1 MFPKSWFGQGWQ
13 LALAGSLA
21 LVEAFTAGVNHSA
34 FAQIIPDNTLG
45 DERSIIKPF
54 LPNFPDAPL
63 DKIEGGAIRGANL
76 FHSFEQFNVSEE
88 GAAFFDIP
96 RAEIQNILARVT
108 GGKPSEILG
117 TLGTSSDFIRNSH
130 PNLFLIN
137 PNGIIFGQKASL
149 AVGGSFVATTANA
162 IEFGN
167 QGFFSASA
175 PDVPPVLTVNPSALL
190 FNQIG
195 AGSII
200 NQSVAPN
207 LNDGSTVDGLRV
219 PDGNSLLLV
228 GGNVELQGGLLR
240 AQGGRVELAGLAGA
254 GTVELDNNLHL
265 SFPDGV
271 ALADI
276 SLNNAAKVTATG
288 TGGQITVQGRHIT
301 LTEGSQI
308 FVNGAG
314 GDIEVQ
320 GRRVK
325 LTEGSQIF
333 ANTTEPGRGGML
345 VVTAS
350 DSVELSGISA
360 DGKFF
365 SGLFTQAL
373 AAGDAGDLTIKTG
386 KLIVQDGAQV
396 SADTFSLGH
405 GGKLTVVASDSVELS
420 GKSTLA
426 DGTPVPSGLFTQ
438 ASDPYKTGNIG
449 DGGDLTIQTG
459 RLIVR
464 NGAGVAVSRQVSDSG
479 NERKAGNLEIAAR
492 SIQLNRGFLTA
503 TTQSGKGG
511 NITLQVQDLLLL
523 RQGGEISTSA
533 GTRNQGGDGGN
544 IKIETQFLVALP
556 SENSDISADAYTGKG
571 GNVEIMAQDIFGT
584 ESRRKNTPKS
594 DITASSELG
603 IDGVVKINTPDI
615 DPSRGLVA
623 LPAELVDASRLIA
636 QNCSSDGSQVASTFT
651 VTGRGGLPDNPSETL
666 SSNAVWTDLR
676 PNLNLAATSSSPP
689 IAARGSHPTAAPLV
703 EAQGWVINNKGEI
716 VLTASAPTVTPHNS
730 GLTPAQCHV
739 PKTS

>member
-1 MFPKSWFGQGWQ
+1 VLPKSWFAQGWH

-21 LVEAFTAGVNHSA
+21 LVEAFTGGINNSA
-34 FAQIIPDNTLG
+34 FAQITPDSTLG
-45 DERSIIKPF
+45 DEGSLVKPF
-54 LPNFPDAPL
+54 FPDLPDALL
-63 DKIEGGAIRGANL
+63 DQIEGGAIRGANL

-88 GAAFFDIP
+88 GAAYFYSP
-96 RAEIQNILARVT
+96 SAEIQNILARVT
-108 GGKPSEILG
+108 GGNPSEILG
-117 TLGTSSDFIRNSH
+117 QLSTFGNSQ

-149 AVGGSFVATTANA
+149 DLGGGSFVATTANA
-162 IEFGN
+162 IQFGN

-200 NQSVAPN
+200 NKSVAQNFDFDNYINGIPIV
-207 LNDGSTVDGLRV
+207 GGLQVRE
-219 PDGNSLLLV
+219 GKSLLLV
-228 GGNVELQGGLLR
+228 GGNVELQGGQLHAL
-240 AQGGRVELAGLAGA
+240 GGRVELGGLAGT

-271 ALADI
+271 ARADV
-276 SLNNAAKVTATG
+276 SLSNGAIVSA
-288 TGGQITVQGRHIT
+288 
-301 LTEGSQI
+301 S
-308 FVNGAG
+308 GAG
-314 GDIEVQ
+314 GEIEVQ
-320 GRRVK
+320 GRRVT
-325 LTEGSQIF
+325 LTDGSQIKVQ
-333 ANTTEPGRGGML
+333 TTDSGQGGSL

-350 DSVELSGISA
+350 DSVELSGTSA
-360 DGKFF
+360 DGKLF
-365 SGLFTQAL
+365 SAL
-373 AAGDAGDLTIKTG
+373 LSQTFGSEPAGDLTIKTG

-396 SADTFSLGH
+396 SADTFSQGD
-405 GGKLTVVASDSVELS
+405 GGKLTVLASDSVELS

-426 DGTPVPSGLFTQ
+426 DGREVQSGLFTV
-438 ASDPYKTGNIG
+438 ASDLYKTGNIG
-449 DGGDLTIQTG
+449 DGGDLRIQTG
-459 RLIVR
+459 RLIVQD
-464 NGAGVAVSRQVSDSG
+464 GAGVAVSRQVSDSG

-492 SIQLNRGFLTA
+492 SIQVDRGFLSA

-523 RQGGEISTSA
+523 RHGGEISTTA
-533 GTRNQGGDGGN
+533 GTAKAGGDGGN
-544 IKIETQFLVALP
+544 INIDTQFLVAIP
-556 SENSDISADAYTGKG
+556 SEDSDISADAYTGKG

-584 ESRRKNTPKS
+584 QSRPKPTPQS

-623 LPAELVDASRLIA
+623 LPTELVDASRLIA
-636 QNCSSDGSQVASTFT
+636 QNCSSGGSQVASTFT

-676 PNLNLAATSSSPP
+676 PNLNLAATSSSP
-689 IAARGSHPTAAPLV
+689 AMATRGSHPTAAPLV
-703 EAQGWVINNKGEI
+703 EAQGWVINDKGEI
-716 VLTASAPTVTPHNS
+716 VLTASAPTVTPHNP

>member
-1 MFPKSWFGQGWQ
+1 VLPKSWFAQGWH

-21 LVEAFTAGVNHSA
+21 LVEAFTGGINNSA
-34 FAQIIPDNTLG
+34 FAQITPDSTLG
-45 DERSIIKPF
+45 DEGSLVKPF
-54 LPNFPDAPL
+54 FPDLPDALL
-63 DKIEGGAIRGANL
+63 DQIEGGAIRGANL

-88 GAAFFDIP
+88 GAAYFYSP
-96 RAEIQNILARVT
+96 SAEIQNILARVT
-108 GGKPSEILG
+108 GGNPSEILG
-117 TLGTSSDFIRNSH
+117 QLSTFGNSQ

-149 AVGGSFVATTANA
+149 DLGGGSFVATTANA
-162 IEFGN
+162 IQFGN

-200 NQSVAPN
+200 NKSVAQNFDFDNYINGIPIV
-207 LNDGSTVDGLRV
+207 GGLQVRE
-219 PDGNSLLLV
+219 GKSLLLV
-228 GGNVELQGGLLR
+228 GGNVELQGGQLHAL
-240 AQGGRVELAGLAGA
+240 GGRVELGGLAGT
-254 GTVELDNNLHL
+254 GTVGLDNNLHL

-271 ALADI
+271 ARADV
-276 SLNNAAKVTATG
+276 SLSNGAIVSA
-288 TGGQITVQGRHIT
+288 
-301 LTEGSQI
+301 S
-308 FVNGAG
+308 GAG
-314 GDIEVQ
+314 GVIEVQ
-320 GRRVK
+320 GRRI
-325 LTEGSQIF
+325 TITDGSQIKTQTIEF
-333 ANTTEPGRGGML
+333 GQPGRL
-345 VVTAS
+345 LVTAS
-350 DSVELSGISA
+350 DSVELSGTSA
-360 DGKFF
+360 DGKLF
-365 SGLFTQAL
+365 SAL
-373 AAGDAGDLTIKTG
+373 LSQTFGSEPAGELTIQTG

-396 SADTFSLGH
+396 SADTFSQGD
-405 GGKLTVVASDSVELS
+405 GGKLTVLASDSVELS

-426 DGTPVPSGLFTQ
+426 DGREVQSGLFTV

-511 NITLQVQDLLLL
+511 NITLQVQDLLIL
-523 RQGGEISTSA
+523 RHGGEISTTA

-544 IKIETQFLVALP
+544 INIDTQFLVALP
-556 SENSDISADAYTGKG
+556 LEDSDISADAYTGKG
-571 GNVEIMAQDIFGT
+571 GNVQITAQDIFGT
-584 ESRRKNTPKS
+584 QSRRKNTPQS

-603 IDGVVKINTPDI
+603 IDGVVRINTPDI

-623 LPAELVDASRLIA
+623 LPTELVDASRLIA

-676 PNLNLAATSSSPP
+676 PNPNLAATSSSPA

-716 VLTASAPTVTPHNS
+716 VLTASAPTVTPHNPA
-730 GLTPAQCHV
+730 LTPAQCHV

>member
-1 MFPKSWFGQGWQ
+1 VRPKSWFCQGWQ

-21 LVEAFTAGVNHSA
+21 LVEAFTGGVNNSA

-45 DERSIIKPF
+45 DEPSIIKPF
-54 LPNFPDAPL
+54 LPYLPDLPI

-76 FHSFEQFNVSEE
+76 FHSFEQFNVSE
-88 GAAFFDIP
+88 GRTVYFDIP

-117 TLGTSSDFIRNSH
+117 TLGTSSDFISNSH

-149 AVGGSFVATTANA
+149 DVGGSFVATTANA
-162 IEFGN
+162 IQFGN

-207 LNDGSTVDGLRV
+207 LRDGSTVDGLRV

-276 SLNNAAKVTATG
+276 SLSNAAKVTATG
-288 TGGQITVQGRHIT
+288 AGGDIEVQGRHIT

-320 GRRVK
+320 GRRVT

-373 AAGDAGDLTIKTG
+373 AAGDAGDLTIQTG

-396 SADTFSLGH
+396 SADTFSQGR
-405 GGKLTVVASDSVELS
+405 GGKLSVNASDSIELS

-426 DGTPVPSGLFTQ
+426 NGTPVPSGLFTQ

-449 DGGDLTIQTG
+449 DARDLGIQTG

-464 NGAGVAVSRQVSDSG
+464 NGAGVAVTRDVLDSG
-479 NERKAGNLEIAAR
+479 KAGNLEIAAQ
-492 SIQLNRGFLTA
+492 SIQLDNKGFLTA
-503 TTQSGKGG
+503 KTLSGNGG
-511 NITLQVQDLLLL
+511 DIGLQVQDLLLL
-523 RQGGEISTSA
+523 RHDSEISTNA
-533 GTRNQGGDGGN
+533 GTAKAGGDGGN
-544 IKIETQFLVALP
+544 INIDTQFLVALP

-571 GNVEIMAQDIFGT
+571 GNVQITAQDIFGT
-584 ESRRKNTPKS
+584 QSRRKNTPQS

-603 IDGVVKINTPDI
+603 IDGVVRINTPGI

-636 QNCSSDGSQVASTFT
+636 QNCSSGGSQVASRFT

-676 PNLNLAATSSSPP
+676 PNPNLAATSSSPA
-689 IAARGSHPTAAPLV
+689 IAARRSHPTAAPLV
-703 EAQGWVINNKGEI
+703 EAQGWVINDKGEI
-716 VLTASAPTVTPHNS
+716 VLTASAPTVTPHNPA
-730 GLTPAQCHV
+730 LTPAQCHV

>member
-1 MFPKSWFGQGWQ
+1 VRPKSWFCQGWQ

-21 LVEAFTAGVNHSA
+21 LVEAFTGGVNNSA
-34 FAQIIPDNTLG
+34 FAQIIPDRTLG
-45 DERSIIKPF
+45 DERSIVKPY

-76 FHSFEQFNVSEE
+76 FHSFEQFNVSE
-88 GAAFFDIP
+88 GRTAFFDIP

-117 TLGTSSDFIRNSH
+117 TLGTSSDFISNSH

-149 AVGGSFVATTANA
+149 DVGGSFVATTANA
-162 IEFGN
+162 IQFGN

-228 GGNVELQGGLLR
+228 GGNVELQGGRLR
-240 AQGGRVELAGLAGA
+240 AQGGRVELGGLPGA

-271 ALADI
+271 ALADV
-276 SLNNAAKVTATG
+276 SLSNAAKVTATG

-320 GRRVK
+320 GRRVT

-350 DSVELSGISA
+350 DAVELSGISG

-396 SADTFSLGH
+396 SADTFSQGR
-405 GGKLTVVASDSVELS
+405 GGKLSVNASDSIQLS

-426 DGTPVPSGLFTQ
+426 NGTPVPSGLFTQ

-449 DGGDLTIQTG
+449 DAGDLRIQTG

-464 NGAGVAVSRQVSDSG
+464 NGAGVAVSRDVLDSG
-479 NERKAGNLEIAAR
+479 KAGNLEIAAQ
-492 SIQLNRGFLTA
+492 SIQLDNQGFLTA
-503 TTQSGKGG
+503 KTLSGKGG
-511 NITLQVQDLLLL
+511 DIRLQVQDLLLL
-523 RQGGEISTSA
+523 RHDSEISTTA
-533 GTRNQGGDGGN
+533 GTAKAGGDGGN
-544 IKIETQFLVALP
+544 INIDTQFLVALP

-571 GNVEIMAQDIFGT
+571 GNVQITAQDIFGT
-584 ESRRKNTPKS
+584 EFRPKDTSQS
-594 DITASSELG
+594 DITASSKFG
-603 IDGVVKINTPDI
+603 IDGVVRINTPDI

-623 LPAELVDASRLIA
+623 LPTELVDASRLIA
-636 QNCSSDGSQVASTFT
+636 QNCSSGGSQVASTFT

-676 PNLNLAATSSSPP
+676 PNLNLAATSSSSP

-703 EAQGWVINNKGEI
+703 EAQGWVINDKGEV
-716 VLTASAPTVTPHNS
+716 VLTASAPTVTPHNPA
-730 GLTPAQCHV
+730 LTPAQCHV

>member
-1 MFPKSWFGQGWQ
+1 VLPKSWFAQGWH

-21 LVEAFTAGVNHSA
+21 LVEAFTGGINNSA
-34 FAQIIPDNTLG
+34 FAQITPDSTLG
-45 DERSIIKPF
+45 DEGSLVKPF
-54 LPNFPDAPL
+54 FPDLPDALL
-63 DKIEGGAIRGANL
+63 DQIEGGAIRGANL

-88 GAAFFDIP
+88 GAAYFYSP
-96 RAEIQNILARVT
+96 SAEIQNILARVT
-108 GGKPSEILG
+108 GGNPSEILG
-117 TLGTSSDFIRNSH
+117 QLSTFGNSQ

-149 AVGGSFVATTANA
+149 DLGGGSFVATTANA
-162 IEFGN
+162 IQFGN

-200 NQSVAPN
+200 NKSVAQNFDFDNYINGIPIV
-207 LNDGSTVDGLRV
+207 GGLQVRE
-219 PDGNSLLLV
+219 GKSLLLV
-228 GGNVELQGGLLR
+228 GGNVELQGGQLHAL
-240 AQGGRVELAGLAGA
+240 GGRVELGGLAGT
-254 GTVELDNNLHL
+254 GTVGLDNNLHL

-271 ALADI
+271 ARADV
-276 SLNNAAKVTATG
+276 SLSNGAIVSA
-288 TGGQITVQGRHIT
+288 
-301 LTEGSQI
+301 S
-308 FVNGAG
+308 GAG
-314 GDIEVQ
+314 GVIEVQ
-320 GRRVK
+320 GRRI
-325 LTEGSQIF
+325 TITDGSQIKTQTIEF
-333 ANTTEPGRGGML
+333 GQPGRL
-345 VVTAS
+345 LVTAS
-350 DSVELSGISA
+350 DSVELSGTSE
-360 DGKFF
+360 DGKLF
-365 SGLFTQAL
+365 SAL
-373 AAGDAGDLTIKTG
+373 LSQTFGSEPAGDLTIKTG

-396 SADTFSLGH
+396 SADTFSQGD
-405 GGKLTVVASDSVELS
+405 GGKLTVLASDSVELS

-426 DGTPVPSGLFTQ
+426 DGTEVQSGLFTV

-492 SIQLNRGFLTA
+492 SIQLNRGFLSA

-511 NITLQVQDLLLL
+511 DITLQVQDLLIL
-523 RQGGEISTSA
+523 RHGGEISTSA

-544 IKIETQFLVALP
+544 INIDTQFLVALP
-556 SENSDISADAYTGKG
+556 SEDSDISADAYTGKG
-571 GNVEIMAQDIFGT
+571 GNVQITAQDIFGIQ
-584 ESRRKNTPKS
+584 SRRKNTPQS
-594 DITASSELG
+594 DITASSKLG
-603 IDGVVKINTPDI
+603 IDGVVRINTPDI

-623 LPAELVDASRLIA
+623 LPTELVDASGLIA
-636 QNCSSDGSQVASTFT
+636 QNCSSGGSQVASRFT

-676 PNLNLAATSSSPP
+676 PNLNLAATSSSS
-689 IAARGSHPTAAPLV
+689 AMATRGSHPTAAPLV
-703 EAQGWVINNKGEI
+703 EAQGWVINDKGEI
-716 VLTASAPTVTPHNS
+716 VLTASAPTVTPHNP

>member
-1 MFPKSWFGQGWQ
+1 MLPKSWFAQGWH

-21 LVEAFTAGVNHSA
+21 LVEAFTGGINNSA
-34 FAQIIPDNTLG
+34 FAQITPDSTLG
-45 DERSIIKPF
+45 DEGSLVKPF
-54 LPNFPDAPL
+54 FPDLPDALL
-63 DKIEGGAIRGANL
+63 DQIEGGAIRGANL

-88 GAAFFDIP
+88 GAAYFYSP
-96 RAEIQNILARVT
+96 SAEIQNILARVT
-108 GGKPSEILG
+108 GGNPSEILG
-117 TLGTSSDFIRNSH
+117 QLSTFGNSQ

-149 AVGGSFVATTANA
+149 DLGGGSFVATTANA
-162 IEFGN
+162 IQFGN

-200 NQSVAPN
+200 NKSVAQNFDFDNYINGIPIV
-207 LNDGSTVDGLRV
+207 GGLQVRE
-219 PDGNSLLLV
+219 GKSLLLV
-228 GGNVELQGGLLR
+228 GGNVELQGGQLHAL
-240 AQGGRVELAGLAGA
+240 GGRVELGGLAGT
-254 GTVELDNNLHL
+254 GTVGLDNNLHL

-271 ALADI
+271 ARADV
-276 SLNNAAKVTATG
+276 SLSNGAIVSA
-288 TGGQITVQGRHIT
+288 
-301 LTEGSQI
+301 S
-308 FVNGAG
+308 GAG
-314 GDIEVQ
+314 GVIEVQ
-320 GRRVK
+320 GRRI
-325 LTEGSQIF
+325 TITDGSQIKTQTIEF
-333 ANTTEPGRGGML
+333 GQPGRL
-345 VVTAS
+345 LVTAS
-350 DSVELSGISA
+350 DSVELSGTSA
-360 DGKFF
+360 DGKLF
-365 SGLFTQAL
+365 SAL
-373 AAGDAGDLTIKTG
+373 LSQTFGSEPAGELTIQTG

-396 SADTFSLGH
+396 SADTFSQGD
-405 GGKLTVVASDSVELS
+405 GGKLTVLASDSVELS

-426 DGTPVPSGLFTQ
+426 DGREVQSGLFTV

-511 NITLQVQDLLLL
+511 NITLQVQDLLIL
-523 RQGGEISTSA
+523 RHGGEISTTA

-544 IKIETQFLVALP
+544 INIDTQFLVALP
-556 SENSDISADAYTGKG
+556 LEDSDISADAYTGKG
-571 GNVEIMAQDIFGT
+571 GNVQITAQDIFGT
-584 ESRRKNTPKS
+584 QSRRKNTPQS

-603 IDGVVKINTPDI
+603 IDGVVRINTPDI

-623 LPAELVDASRLIA
+623 LPTELVDASRLIA

-676 PNLNLAATSSSPP
+676 PNPNLAATSSSPA
-689 IAARGSHPTAAPLV
+689 IAARRSHPTAAPLV

-716 VLTASAPTVTPHNS
+716 VLTASAPTVTPHNPA
-730 GLTPAQCHV
+730 LTPAQCHV

>member
-1 MFPKSWFGQGWQ
+1 LLPKSWFGQGWQ

-162 IEFGN
+162 IQFGN

-240 AQGGRVELAGLAGA
+240 AQGGRVELGGLAGT
-254 GTVELDNNLHL
+254 GKVELDNNLHL

-271 ALADI
+271 ALADV

-288 TGGQITVQGRHIT
+288 TGGDIEVQGRHIT

-308 FVNGAG
+308 SANGAG

-320 GRRVK
+320 GRRVT

-345 VVTAS
+345 LVTAS
-350 DSVELSGISA
+350 DAVELIGISA
-360 DGKFF
+360 DGKLF

-396 SADTFSLGH
+396 SADTFSQGR
-405 GGKLTVVASDSVELS
+405 GGKLTVIASDSIELT

-426 DGTPVPSGLFTQ
+426 NGTPVPSGLFTQ

-449 DGGDLTIQTG
+449 DAGDLRIQTA

-464 NGAGVAVSRQVSDSG
+464 NGAGVAVTRDVLDSG
-479 NERKAGNLEIAAR
+479 TAGNLEIVAH
-492 SIQLNRGFLTA
+492 SIQLDNQGFLTA
-503 TTQSGKGG
+503 KTLSGNGG
-511 NITLQVQDLLLL
+511 DITLQVQDLLLL
-523 RQGGEISTSA
+523 RHGSEISTTA
-533 GTRNQGGDGGN
+533 GLAPAGGDGGN
-544 IKIETQFLVALP
+544 ININSQFLVALP
-556 SENSDISADAYTGKG
+556 LEDSDISADAYTGKG

-584 ESRRKNTPKS
+584 ESRRKNTPQS

-623 LPAELVDASRLIA
+623 LPTELVDASRLIA
-636 QNCSSDGSQVASTFT
+636 HNCSSDGSQVASTFT

-689 IAARGSHPTAAPLV
+689 IAARRSHPTAAPLV
-703 EAQGWVINNKGEI
+703 EAQGWVINDKGEI
-716 VLTASAPTVTPHNS
+716 VLTASAPRVTPHNPA
-730 GLTPAQCHV
+730 LTPAQCHV

>member
-1 MFPKSWFGQGWQ
+1 MLPKSWFAQGWH

-21 LVEAFTAGVNHSA
+21 LVEAFTGGINNSA
-34 FAQIIPDNTLG
+34 FAQITPDSTLG
-45 DERSIIKPF
+45 DEGSLVKPF
-54 LPNFPDAPL
+54 FPDLPDALL
-63 DKIEGGAIRGANL
+63 DQIEGGAIRGANL

-88 GAAFFDIP
+88 GAAYFYSP
-96 RAEIQNILARVT
+96 SAEIQNILARVT
-108 GGKPSEILG
+108 GGNPSEILG
-117 TLGTSSDFIRNSH
+117 QLSTFGNSQ

-149 AVGGSFVATTANA
+149 DLGGGSFVATTANA
-162 IEFGN
+162 IQFGN

-200 NQSVAPN
+200 NKSVAQNFDFDNYINGIPIV
-207 LNDGSTVDGLRV
+207 GGLQVRE
-219 PDGNSLLLV
+219 GKSLLLV
-228 GGNVELQGGLLR
+228 GGNVELQGGQLHAL
-240 AQGGRVELAGLAGA
+240 GGRVELGGLAGT
-254 GTVELDNNLHL
+254 GTVGLDNNLHL

-271 ALADI
+271 ARADV
-276 SLNNAAKVTATG
+276 SLSNGAIVSA
-288 TGGQITVQGRHIT
+288 
-301 LTEGSQI
+301 S
-308 FVNGAG
+308 GAG
-314 GDIEVQ
+314 GVIEVQ
-320 GRRVK
+320 GRRI
-325 LTEGSQIF
+325 TITDGSQIKTQTIEF
-333 ANTTEPGRGGML
+333 GQPGRL
-345 VVTAS
+345 LVTAS
-350 DSVELSGISA
+350 DSVELSGTSE
-360 DGKFF
+360 DGKLF
-365 SGLFTQAL
+365 SAL
-373 AAGDAGDLTIKTG
+373 LSQTFGSEPAGDLTIKTG

-396 SADTFSLGH
+396 SADTFSQGD
-405 GGKLTVVASDSVELS
+405 GGKLTVLASDSVELS

-426 DGTPVPSGLFTQ
+426 DGTEVQSGLFTV

-492 SIQLNRGFLTA
+492 SIQLNRGFLSA

-511 NITLQVQDLLLL
+511 DITLQVQDLLIL
-523 RQGGEISTSA
+523 RHGGEISTSA

-544 IKIETQFLVALP
+544 INIDTQFLVALP
-556 SENSDISADAYTGKG
+556 SEDSDISADAYTGKG
-571 GNVEIMAQDIFGT
+571 GNVQITAQDIFGIQ
-584 ESRRKNTPKS
+584 SRRKNTPQS
-594 DITASSELG
+594 DITASSKLG
-603 IDGVVKINTPDI
+603 IDGVVRINTPDI

-623 LPAELVDASRLIA
+623 LPTELVDASGLIA
-636 QNCSSDGSQVASTFT
+636 QNCSSGGSQVASRFT

-676 PNLNLAATSSSPP
+676 PNLNLAATSSSS
-689 IAARGSHPTAAPLV
+689 AMATRGSHPTAAPLV
-703 EAQGWVINNKGEI
+703 EAQGWVINDKGEI
-716 VLTASAPTVTPHNS
+716 VLTASAPTVTPHNP